1 MNTVR
6 ISSQDMTPYR
16 TGINPRRTSFI
27 VGDDEGVSS
36 ISGKRPGEVALRG
49 VGASRGSSATGGSE
63 GRLWR
68 SKEEEIKGRE
78 AAAYRHA
85 GMSFVMC
92 NADPYTRTCF
102 MHVRTYVHH
111 S

>member
-16 TGINPRRTSFI
+16 TGINPRRTSYI

-49 VGASRGSSATGGSE
+49 IGASRVSSATGGSE

-78 AAAYRHA
+78 AAAYRNA
-85 GMSFVMC
+85 GISFVTC
-92 NADPYTRTCF
+92 NAGPYACTYFTPACTC
-102 MHVRTYVHH
+102 VHP